1 MDQLDKEVEIIRVV
15 VGRWVN
21 LVAAGTT
28 QNTEISVGTEQEKR
42 V

>member
-1 MDQLDKEVEIIRVV
+1 MDKLDKEVEIIRE
-15 VGRWVN
+15 VGRRLN